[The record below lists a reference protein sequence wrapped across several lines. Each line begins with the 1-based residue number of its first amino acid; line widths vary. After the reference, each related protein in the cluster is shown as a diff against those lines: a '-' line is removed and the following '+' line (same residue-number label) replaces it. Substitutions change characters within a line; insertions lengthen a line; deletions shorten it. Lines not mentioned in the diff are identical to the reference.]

1 MFLYAVP
8 GMELLYIGDVW
19 IDFSVTDSN
28 WLYLDCQMEEDWNGH
43 GTDAGSGRIVASLC
57 GTAIYENSS
66 HCNGGRIC
74 TGVLRR
80 QNSRWKICAGK
91 ETAEISDHGGRHFF
105 SAFGKLDSI
114 PGFWHGEHSGFW
126 LLDYSFTE
134 GMGEERLERLSAS

>member
-80 QNSRWKICAGK
+80 QNSRWKICGGK
-91 ETAEISDHGGRHFF
+91 KTAEISDHGGQAFF
-105 SAFGKLDSI
+105 FCFWEAGFDSR
-114 PGFWHGEHSGFW
+114 
-126 LLDYSFTE
+126 LL
-134 GMGEERLERLSAS
+134 AW